1 MFYYYWVEINLI
13 LKKKRKNVVKQKCHV
28 DKYNYHDD
36 NIDIFTGKDIIDT
49 LTAPGEDVMFSLIY
63 ASNILWI

>member
-1 MFYYYWVEINLI
+1 M
-13 LKKKRKNVVKQKCHV
+13 KQKRHV
-28 DKYNYHDD
+28 DTHNYHDD

-49 LTAPGEDVMFSLIY
+49 LTPPGEDVMFSLIY